1 MKLNVKACAQALGL
15 VWGLIMMFM
24 VWTSCLGWQVQTVE
38 MMKHSYIGVESSFIG
53 GVVAFAWGF
62 VVGLV
67 TGGLFAYFYN
77 RLVGKK

>member
-24 VWTSCLGWQVQTVE
+24 AWTACLGWQAHTVE
-38 MMKHSYIGVESSFIG
+38 LMKHSYIGVEASFIG
-53 GVVAFAWGF
+53 GVIAFAWGF
-62 VVGLV
+62 VVGLI

-77 RLVGKK
+77 RLVSKK